1 MFLNLTDLLDAAL
14 SRHIARG
21 EAPHWGLEA
30 RLCWERGGCS
40 ELCTAR
46 FVPLFGCCTAVKS
59 NLDLWSGSSAQN
71 TQRWIRVFLQLF
83 GIVYVFCSLCLTVQT
98 GIVTRKGKKT
108 PLNAK
113 VCVGEIGTGVTTEL
127 GLEASSAEHT
137 KSSESFTYGSKI
149 TNTRLEKVTWI
160 EKLWTCSSSLLASC
174 QFSPFNVYIMCAL
187 TLQGCG
193 YFPPT
198 DSWKRIFLQ

>member
-1 MFLNLTDLLDAAL
+1 MQPWADTLLGVKHHTGAWRHICVGKGEAAVSSAPLALCPSLAAAQQL
-14 SRHIARG
+14 SRTWICEVAQVLKTHRG
-21 EAPHWGLEA
+21 E
-30 RLCWERGGCS
+30 S
-40 ELCTAR
+40 
-46 FVPLFGCCTAVKS
+46 
-59 NLDLWSGSSAQN
+59 
-71 TQRWIRVFLQLF
+71 VFLQLF
-83 GIVYVFCSLCLTVQT
+83 GIVYVFRSLCLTVQT

-160 EKLWTCSSSLLASC
+160 EKLWTCSLSLLASC